1 MKMMK
6 RKEALH
12 EERGINEAQRERDFF
27 ILKAIQSAMPDPY
40 YVRDMEYNVILW
52 PEAIQKLT
60 GYSEAEAKRT
70 KCGDIFR
77 AAVCKDCPTQK
88 CVISGKFL
96 KDAQV
101 EVYRKDG
108 AKLTTL
114 VSNAGVYNDEG
125 EPIGAVEIVKDY
137 TAYNGLVMKIASS
150 TEHLSAMA
158 EELAASSE
166 EVTAMSQDLNKR
178 SRDVAD
184 SAVEE
189 LDAAKEMQRKA
200 DDCVAFAEGANSAIE
215 QVNSSMTLSV
225 GKISELRARSE
236 NISRV
241 VGTIQNIAKQT
252 NLLALNAGIEA
263 ARAGDAGKGFAVVAN
278 EVKKLATN
286 SLTAVADITETIKEI
301 VSLVQS
307 ATDTISAT
315 DGDLKTGRAS
325 LGELLSRIGEIS
337 RDASAMTDSVLEV
350 QKSSG
355 ESARISTNQSDSMEE
370 VSRVGQEIASI
381 AQELHEEFDK
391 VRKITM

>member
-1 MKMMK
+1 M
-6 RKEALH
+6 
-12 EERGINEAQRERDFF
+12 
-27 ILKAIQSAMPDPY
+27 
-40 YVRDMEYNVILW
+40 
-52 PEAIQKLT
+52 
-60 GYSEAEAKRT
+60 
-70 KCGDIFR
+70 
-77 AAVCKDCPTQK
+77 
-88 CVISGKFL
+88 SGKFL

-108 AKLTTL
+108 AKLTAL

-125 EPIGAVEIVKDY
+125 EPVGAVEIVKDY

-178 SRDVAD
+178 SQDVAD

-225 GKISELRARSE
+225 SKISELRARSE

-286 SLTAVADITETIKEI
+286 SLTAVADIAETIKEI

-325 LGELLSRIGEIS
+325 LGELLARIGEIS
-337 RDASAMTDSVLEV
+337 RDASAMTDSVVKV

>member
-88 CVISGKFL
+88 CVMSGKFL

>member
-1 MKMMK
+1 MKLK
-6 RKEALH
+6 RKNVPDDTQIVSDPA
-12 EERGINEAQRERDFF
+12 RERDYFM
-27 ILKAIQSAMPDPY
+27 LKAIQSAMPDPY

-77 AAVCKDCPTQK
+77 ADVCKDCPTQK

-101 EVYRKDG
+101 DVYRKDG
-108 AKLTTL
+108 AKLTAL
-114 VSNAGVYNDEG
+114 VSNAGVYNEKG

-166 EVTAMSQDLNKR
+166 EVTAMSQDLNRR
-178 SRDVAD
+178 SQDVAD
-184 SAVEE
+184 SAVKE
-189 LDAAKEMQRKA
+189 LEAAKEMQRKA
-200 DDCVAFAEGANSAIE
+200 KDCVSFAEGANSAIE
-215 QVNSSMTLSV
+215 QMNSSMTLSV
-225 GKISELRARSE
+225 SKISDLRARSE
-236 NISRV
+236 NIGRV

-278 EVKKLATN
+278 EVKKLASN
-286 SLTAVADITETIKEI
+286 SLTAVAEIAGTIKEI
-301 VSLVQS
+301 VSLVQT
-307 ATDTISAT
+307 ATDTIST
-315 DGDLKTGRAS
+315 TEGDLKTGRTS
-325 LGELLSRIGEIS
+325 LRELLERIGEIS
-337 RDASAMTDSVLEV
+337 RDAASMTDSVLEV

-370 VSRVGQEIASI
+370 VSRAGQEIATI

-391 VRKITM
+391 VRKINM